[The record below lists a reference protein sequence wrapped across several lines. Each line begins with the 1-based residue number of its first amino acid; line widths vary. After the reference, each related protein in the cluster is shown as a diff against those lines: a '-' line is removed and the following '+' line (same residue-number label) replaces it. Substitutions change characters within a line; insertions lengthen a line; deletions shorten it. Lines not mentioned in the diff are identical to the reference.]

1 MSSAGA
7 RASDTQHRR
16 ENKQSLHYIVRSG
29 IAGGTAG
36 CVAKTVVAPLDR
48 VKILFQASNPEF
60 QKYAGTWS
68 GAFRAASQIY
78 ADNGVRGLLQGHSA
92 TLLRIFPYAAIKFI
106 AYDQVE
112 HILMPTRES
121 QTNARRFAAGAISG
135 MISVFFTY
143 PLELIRVRMAFS
155 TRAQSTQVPHTF
167 HPSHSPPP
175 HRPSFL
181 AAMSQ
186 IYHEGA
192 SVPSPSASASSP
204 LAPVSA
210 NSIFSRLP
218 AVKFYRGFTVTL
230 VGIIPYAGTSFLT
243 WGFLRSS
250 LVPPPD
256 ASRPSS
262 DRRPSPL
269 ADLTFGA
276 VAGAVSQTVSYPFEV
291 VRRRMQVGGLTHPE
305 RWMRWGET
313 VRSIWATRG
322 WKGFY
327 VGLSIGYL
335 KIVPMTAVSFTVW
348 QWGKRVLGV

>member
-1 MSSAGA
+1 MSSAGP
-7 RASDTQHRR
+7 RPPHTPRPKDD
-16 ENKQSLHYIVRSG
+16 KQSFHYIIRSG

-36 CVAKTVVAPLDR
+36 CIAKTVVAPLDR
-48 VKILFQASNPEF
+48 VKILFQASSPEF

-78 ADNGVRGLLQGHSA
+78 QDNGARGLLQGHSA

-135 MISVFFTY
+135 MVSVFFTY

-155 TRAQSTQVPHTF
+155 TRAQSVQVPHTF
-167 HPSHSPPP
+167 HPPQSSPP

-192 SVPSPSASASSP
+192 SAPPHSASG
-204 LAPVSA
+204 SA
-210 NSIFSRLP
+210 NNIFTRVP
-218 AVKFYRGFTVTL
+218 VVKFYRGFSVTL
-230 VGIIPYAGTSFLT
+230 VGIVPYAGTSFLT
-243 WGFLRSS
+243 WGFLQAYFA
-250 LVPPPD
+250 PPPD
-256 ASRPSS
+256 PTSPSAR
-262 DRRPSPL
+262 RRPSPL

-305 RWMRWGET
+305 RWMHWSET
-313 VRSIWATRG
+313 VRNVWATRG